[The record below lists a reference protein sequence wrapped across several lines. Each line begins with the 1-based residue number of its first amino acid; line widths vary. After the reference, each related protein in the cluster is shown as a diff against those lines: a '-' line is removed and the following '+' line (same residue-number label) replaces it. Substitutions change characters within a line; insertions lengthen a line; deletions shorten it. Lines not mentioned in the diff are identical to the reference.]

1 MNSDETIKFNATNAC
16 RIILSRERNPPID
29 HMIRLGVVPR
39 CVEFL
44 AYAHKYV
51 AHLTKYSILL

>member
-1 MNSDETIKFNATNAC
+1 MASTNEEEQYKATLAC
-16 RIILSRERNPPID
+16 RKMLSAERNPPID

-44 AYAHKYV
+44 SKSHK
-51 AHLTKYSILL
+51 

>member
-1 MNSDETIKFNATNAC
+1 MMNPDEEIQLKATQAC
-16 RIILSRERNPPID
+16 RKVLSRERNPPID

-44 AYAHKYV
+44 TRTHK
-51 AHLTKYSILL
+51 